1 MVGAGPWRVPRG
13 PAGSRRDH
21 GSQAAG
27 GPRVSRVG
35 TAEVRRRLPSWLSF
49 RPIAQLRTRTFLL
62 LVTGLLAFS
71 LVSMLAL
78 NTMLAKGQFR
88 PLRPDESQGRTRDHG
103 QQLQSDLT
111 ALESPQALDKKAK
124 ELGMVHN
131 PNAAFVD
138 ISKGKVLGSPS
149 PAPVPSSPSPGASA
163 GSGTGGVTG
172 NGQAEPPAR
181 IAAGGEPVSSTRIPA
196 RSAFRS
202 RRPRWPSRTLRPPF
216 AAGRTQPGPAIPR
229 RRPALPA
236 RQHRPADARAA
247 ARVCAVDRAVR
258 RATAVGAGGRHQCDG
273 AEGRER
279 QARSE
284 RPHRPRGTI
293 YDVRGVPLAQ
303 SVEARNLAVD
313 QTMIT
318 DPQHWP
324 RSSAHPAHPCGQ
336 VAAEHDRHPPLR
348 LYRPGCESGRRAA
361 GARPEQPGDRR

>member
-1 MVGAGPWRVPRG
+1 MTTVPHHTTRPMVGAGPWRVPRG

-78 NTMLAKGQFR
+78 NTMLAKGSFAR
-88 PLRPDESQGRTRDHG
+88 YDLMNRKAELVITE

-138 ISKGKVLGSPS
+138 IAKGKVLGSPS
-149 PAPVPSSPSPGASA
+149 PAPVPSTPSPGASA

-172 NGQAEPPAR
+172 NGQ
-181 IAAGGEPVSSTRIPA
+181 GGTTP
-196 RSAFRS
+196 
-202 RRPRWPSRTLRPPF
+202 L
-216 AAGRTQPGPAIPR
+216 G
-229 RRPALPA
+229 L
-236 RQHRPADARAA
+236 
-247 ARVCAVDRAVR
+247 
-258 RATAVGAGGRHQCDG
+258 
-273 AEGRER
+273 R
-279 QARSE
+279 QAASR
-284 RPHRPRGTI
+284 
-293 YDVRGVPLAQ
+293 
-303 SVEARNLAVD
+303 
-313 QTMIT
+313 
-318 DPQHWP
+318 
-324 RSSAHPAHPCGQ
+324 
-336 VAAEHDRHPPLR
+336 
-348 LYRPGCESGRRAA
+348 
-361 GARPEQPGDRR
+361 